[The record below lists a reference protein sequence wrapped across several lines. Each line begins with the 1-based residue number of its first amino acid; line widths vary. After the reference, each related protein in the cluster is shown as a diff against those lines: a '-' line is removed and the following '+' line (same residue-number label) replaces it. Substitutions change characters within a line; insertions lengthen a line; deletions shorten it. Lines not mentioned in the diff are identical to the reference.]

1 MHLLHGVN
9 KDMLAT
15 PLKSTINVMI
25 VNDSSYMLEII
36 SDMLSSEQHI
46 VITSKARDGLEAL
59 RKLKSQRPD
68 VILLDLEMPN
78 MDGLTFIQEVVK
90 ESIIPII
97 VVSNYSQLG
106 AKLILDSLELG
117 ALDFISI
124 PQEDPEFLRKF
135 KNSLIS
141 KIEIAAKSN
150 PLVAIPDKIS
160 KLKPNVEKKFSVES
174 VASKVIVV
182 GASTGAPKVI
192 TDILTAL
199 PNTLPAGV
207 LVVQHMPKDFTTN
220 FAQRLNDVSKLEVRE
235 AKEGDVIK
243 NGLVLLAPGDYHMT
257 VGPDKRIKLNQSP
270 KRFGVRPSANVTMV
284 SASEVFGANVIGVLL
299 SGMGQDG
306 AFGMKMIKKRQ
317 GITLAQDEA
326 TSVVFG
332 MAKAA
337 NELNA
342 VDRLVPMN
350 SLATEIE
357 KELEKIV

>member
-1 MHLLHGVN
+1 MCLHLLHVGVN

-15 PLKSTINVMI
+15 SLKSTINVMI

-36 SDMLSSEQHI
+36 SDMLLSEQHI

-174 VASKVIVV
+174 VASKVVVV

-199 PNTLPAGV
+199 PSNLPAGV

-235 AKEGDVIK
+235 AKRGGCYK
-243 NGLVLLAPGDYHMT
+243 
-257 VGPDKRIKLNQSP
+257 KWSC
-270 KRFGVRPSANVTMV
+270 PSR
-284 SASEVFGANVIGVLL
+284 S
-299 SGMGQDG
+299 
-306 AFGMKMIKKRQ
+306 R
-317 GITLAQDEA
+317 
-326 TSVVFG
+326 
-332 MAKAA
+332 
-337 NELNA
+337 
-342 VDRLVPMN
+342 
-350 SLATEIE
+350 
-357 KELEKIV
+357 